1 MEERNSQ
8 VAVFFDYDNQKVDP
22 RIIFDYSDNFGWV
35 VKKRAYGDWVRD
47 ALYRPEMSSYSV
59 ELIDRP
65 RFNLSDKQGND
76 ITITVDAMEVVFTR
90 PNINIFVFVTGDADF
105 IPLVLKLKEYGK
117 FVVVIA
123 SKNNTSLLLA
133 KVCDRFVFYENLV
146 KSEEPPPLD
155 HRDYYMLLARKAYGV
170 IKNRG
175 IKPTMDNI
183 MATIKHFDP
192 SFKFEKSDFKSVDS
206 LIRAIETT
214 WSQTEIGVRPQQG
227 DSDFP
232 PGAGDEHKGAADGEL
247 DILKGDGRVDSL
259 NIGVNFK
266 QANFINFFIQLFEKH
281 ELADKAAR
289 LDRVKRLFDKSYP
302 SIKFEKY
309 DVKDFRHAIDLAC
322 ESRKFVLNGNMF
334 SYSKR
339 YQIERG
345 LKRMGIYINPSMKQ
359 AIVKSFIDV
368 YSSFGDTNKRTLNYL
383 AREVY
388 HQNKNTFSKS
398 SISNIFTA
406 LKFTGIFEGMDASS
420 YITYSQPMRINCPI
434 GEIREKLD
442 LFYLKRIIK
451 ITNIRNEDLP
461 LVSEYIFGAGNKT
474 EQITKMLD
482 ALIAMKEIVM
492 ENDEY
497 VYKAE

>member
-1 MEERNSQ
+1 MSMEERNSQ

-76 ITITVDAMEVVFTR
+76 ITITVDAMEIIFTR
-90 PNINIFVFVTGDADF
+90 PNINVFVFVTGDADF

-133 KVCDRFVFYENLV
+133 KACDRFTFYENLV

-175 IKPTMDNI
+175 IKPTLDNM

-192 SFKFEKSDFKSVDS
+192 SFKFEKSDFKSAES

-214 WSQTEIGVRPQQG
+214 WGQAEMGGQTA
-227 DSDFP
+227 S
-232 PGAGDEHKGAADGEL
+232 GEL
-247 DILKGDGRVDSL
+247 MNGEEHHRAHDGDADFLKGDMRGDSAG
-259 NIGVNFK
+259 IGINFK

-281 ELADKAAR
+281 ELSDKSAR

-309 DVKDFRHAIDLAC
+309 DIRDFRHAIDLAC
-322 ESRKFVLNGNMF
+322 ESRKFCLNGNMF

-359 AIVKSFIDV
+359 SIVKSFIEV
-368 YSSFGDTNKRTLNYL
+368 YASFGDDKKRTLNYL

-388 HQNKNTFSKS
+388 HRNKNTFSKS
-398 SISNIFTA
+398 AISNIFTA
-406 LKFTGIFEGMDASS
+406 LKFTGVFEGMDASS
-420 YITYSQPMRINCPI
+420 YITYSQPMRVNCPI
-434 GEIREKLD
+434 GEIRDKLD
-442 LFYLKRIIK
+442 ILYLKRIIK
-451 ITNIRNEDLP
+451 VTNVRVEDLP
-461 LVSEYIFGAGNKT
+461 LVSEYIFGVNNKV
-474 EQITKMLD
+474 EQLVKMLD
-482 ALIAMKEIVM
+482 ALIEMKEIVK
-492 ENDEY
+492 ENEEY
-497 VYKAE
+497 IYKAE

>member
-1 MEERNSQ
+1 MVMEERNSQ

-90 PNINIFVFVTGDADF
+90 PNINVFVFVTGDADF

-117 FVVVIA
+117 FVVIIA

-133 KVCDRFVFYENLV
+133 KVCDRFIFYEHLV

-175 IKPTMDNI
+175 IKPTMDNM

-192 SFKFEKSDFKSVDS
+192 SFKFEKSDFKNAES

-214 WSQTEIGVRPQQG
+214 WSQTEIGVRPSAEG
-227 DSDFP
+227 EF
-232 PGAGDEHKGAADGEL
+232 ANGDEHKPQDG
-247 DILKGDGRVDSL
+247 DYDAIKGDGHGESI

-309 DVKDFRHAIDLAC
+309 DIKDFRHAIDLAC
-322 ESRKFVLNGNMF
+322 ESGKFFLAGNMF

-359 AIVKSFIDV
+359 SIVKNFIDV
-368 YSSFGDTNKRTLNYL
+368 YSSFGDTNKRTLNFL

-388 HQNKNTFSKS
+388 HRNKNTFSKS

-406 LKFTGIFEGMDASS
+406 LKFTGVFEGMDASS

-434 GEIREKLD
+434 SEIREKLD
-442 LFYLKRIIK
+442 ILYLKRIIK
-451 ITNIRNEDLP
+451 ITNVRTEDLP
-461 LVSEYIFGAGNKT
+461 LVSEYIFGANNRV

-482 ALIAMKEIVM
+482 ALIAMKEIVR

-497 VYKAE
+497 IYKAE

>member
-47 ALYRPEMSSYSV
+47 ALYRPEMASYSV

-90 PNINIFVFVTGDADF
+90 PNINVFVFVTGDADF

-117 FVVVIA
+117 FVVIIA

-133 KVCDRFVFYENLV
+133 KVCDRFTFYENLV

-175 IKPTMDNI
+175 IKPTLDNM

-192 SFKFEKSDFKSVDS
+192 SFKFEKSDFKSAES

-214 WSQTEIGVRPQQG
+214 WGHGEAGGPAAPSDFSGGDDGRTHEG
-227 DSDFP
+227 DSDFF
-232 PGAGDEHKGAADGEL
+232 
-247 DILKGDGRVDSL
+247 KGDPRGETL
-259 NIGVNFK
+259 NNIAINFK

-309 DVKDFRHAIDLAC
+309 DIKDFRHAVDLAC
-322 ESRKFVLNGNMF
+322 ESRKFVLHGNMF

-359 AIVKSFIDV
+359 IIVKSFIDV
-368 YSSFGDTNKRTLNYL
+368 YSSFGDENKRTLNFL

-388 HQNKNTFSKS
+388 NRNKNTFSKS

-406 LKFTGIFEGMDASS
+406 LKFTGIFEGMDSSS

-434 GEIREKLD
+434 SDIKDKLD
-442 LFYLKRIIK
+442 ILYLKRIIK
-451 ITNIRNEDLP
+451 ITNVRVEDLS
-461 LVSEYIFGAGNKT
+461 LVSEYIFGVNNKV
-474 EQITKMLD
+474 EQLVKMLD
-482 ALIAMKEIVM
+482 ALIEMNEIVRQ
-492 ENDEY
+492 NDEY

>member
-1 MEERNSQ
+1 MVMEERNSQ

-47 ALYRPEMSSYSV
+47 ALYRPEMASYSV

-117 FVVVIA
+117 FVVIIA

-133 KVCDRFVFYENLV
+133 KVCDRFTFYENLV

-175 IKPTMDNI
+175 IKPTMDNM

-192 SFKFEKSDFKSVDS
+192 SFKLEKSDFKNADA

-214 WSQTEIGVRPQQG
+214 WNQTEIGVRPAG
-227 DSDFP
+227 PEF
-232 PGAGDEHKGAADGEL
+232 GAGEEHKAADGDN
-247 DILKGDGRVDSL
+247 DILKSDARSDSL
-259 NIGVNFK
+259 NLGINFK

-281 ELADKAAR
+281 ELSDKSAR

-309 DVKDFRHAIDLAC
+309 DIKDFRHAIDLAC
-322 ESRKFVLNGNMF
+322 ESRKFVLSGNMF

-359 AIVKSFIDV
+359 AVVKSFMDV
-368 YSSFGDTNKRTLNYL
+368 YSSFGDNNKRTLNFL

-388 HQNKNTFSKS
+388 HRNKNTFSKS
-398 SISNIFTA
+398 AISNIFTA
-406 LKFTGIFEGMDASS
+406 LKFTGVFEGMDSSS

-434 GEIREKLD
+434 ADIREKLD
-442 LFYLKRIIK
+442 ILYLKRIVK
-451 ITNIRNEDLP
+451 ITNVGTQDLP
-461 LVSEYIFGAGNKT
+461 LVSEYIFGVNNKV
-474 EQITKMLD
+474 EQLIKMLD
-482 ALIAMKEIVM
+482 ALIEMKEIVK